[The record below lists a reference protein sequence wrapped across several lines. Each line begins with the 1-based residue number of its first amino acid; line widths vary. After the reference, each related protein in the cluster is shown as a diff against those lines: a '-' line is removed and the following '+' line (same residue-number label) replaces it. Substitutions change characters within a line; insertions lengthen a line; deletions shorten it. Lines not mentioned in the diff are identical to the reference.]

1 MGEVFLAYDTTCG
14 RRLALKKIRP
24 DLVEHKQL
32 HNRFLKEARITSQLT
47 HPAIIPIYAIHSE
60 EELTYYTMPFVQ
72 GETLKQLLPKSPST
86 RKERRKNR
94 PRRRVDSC
102 PYPHIFKYMP
112 GCGLCHSKHI
122 LHRDLKPE
130 TSLWVIMDKLSFW
143 IGVWLNCLK
152 ILKKKPTATMYR
164 RPMATLSIPTI
175 LPILEKSLALSL
187 TWHLKEL

>member
-1 MGEVFLAYDTTCG
+1 VTEQIQFAIGPYQVLQSIGKGGMGEVFLAYDTTCG
-14 RRLALKKIRP
+14 RRLALKKNSP
-24 DLVEHKQL
+24 
-32 HNRFLKEARITSQLT
+32 RFGGAQAIAQSLLKEARITSQLT

-112 GCGLCHSKHI
+112 GCGLC
-122 LHRDLKPE
+122 PFQAYF
-130 TSLWVIMDKLSFW
+130 T
-143 IGVWLNCLK
+143 
-152 ILKKKPTATMYR
+152 
-164 RPMATLSIPTI
+164 
-175 LPILEKSLALSL
+175 
-187 TWHLKEL
+187 